1 MHRLTPVTLA
11 LALMAR
17 GAIAQCPDGTP
28 PPCRAAGAR
37 APRPASPAPM
47 SVAVLDFEN
56 LSRDSSDVYL
66 SQGLAEELTSQL
78 GQVGRLTV
86 TSRAVVRRLH
96 DVVAMSVPEIGHALN
111 VTYLLNGSLRR
122 SGTRLRVTA
131 ELLRAN
137 TGAQVWSSQYD
148 QSTQDLLAIQEAVA
162 AAVAAAV
169 AGRLLPAERAT
180 LAARP
185 TRNTA
190 AYEAYLRGRALY
202 RVQQTTSDAT
212 EAVAL
217 FERAVALDSS
227 FAAAWAGLS
236 ILQSSMFWNY
246 RDRSDERLAKAR
258 AAAERAA
265 VLAPNASAAHVA
277 LGYYHYWGSRDYARA
292 LQEFSAALAAQP
304 NDPEVHAAL
313 ANVARRQGSWERSL
327 ASRSRAIELDPGDG
341 QEFATRG
348 ETLALLR
355 RFDEA
360 EPDYERALAVAP
372 NLSFTHGYRAQL
384 VLARDGSFD
393 RARASVESLAVHA
406 QAVVTLQAPGGG
418 LPVWRVAGPHQAA
431 ILRAHPAASPEERA
445 AYYLTVGE
453 VLAAQGR
460 RLESGAA
467 FDSLRGIVQDLL
479 RLRSADDG
487 LHGILARAY
496 RGLGRC
502 DDALREAEHSVALLP
517 VAVDALDGPEHVQN
531 LAEIEAACGRPEQA
545 IDHVVYL
552 LSIPSYLTGPLLRAD
567 PVWAPLRGNPR
578 FERLIAGN

>member
-1 MHRLTPVTLA
+1 
-11 LALMAR
+11 
-17 GAIAQCPDGTP
+17 
-28 PPCRAAGAR
+28 
-37 APRPASPAPM
+37 M

-265 VLAPNASAAHVA
+265 ALAPNASAAHVA